1 MDIQI
6 NYLFMKTVYNA
17 TSIMEKV
24 QIKYKNMFKYKIKL
38 KNKLIYNYQMIIILF
53 KMKINI

>member
-17 TSIMEKV
+17 TSIMENQQDKF
-24 QIKYKNMFKYKIKL
+24 KNMFKYKIKL

>member
-6 NYLFMKTVYNA
+6 NYLFMKSVYNA